1 MRHEGH
7 LPNWAGVV
15 LGVGASAL
23 LTWLL
28 RQGMNSHVLGV
39 DAPAEPFSVWVMFVT
54 GLMLGLTMLLARRH
68 PLVAAIPALWLSA
81 FFGPPLVGSLDVLQS
96 YPSWLV
102 RFFMETVSPAP
113 FIAIGVLVVSSVA
126 SLARLRLSDRRET
139 AVDDPIPEGGE

>member
-1 MRHEGH
+1 MREETH
-7 LPNWAGVV
+7 LPNWAGVI
-15 LGVGASAL
+15 LGLGASAL

-39 DAPAEPFSVWVMFVT
+39 DAPEEPFSVWVILVT
-54 GLMLGLTMLLARRH
+54 GLILGLTVLLARRN

-81 FFGPPLVGSLDVLQS
+81 FFGPPLVGSLDILQS

-126 SLARLRLSDRRET
+126 SLARLRLSDRTET
-139 AVDDPIPEGGE
+139 AADRPVPEGSE